1 MMAENLWKENTNQIR
16 INRKRKD
23 IFELEYKSFDNLINI
38 ENLINIQDIINYIT
52 TNILSIIQ
60 KNKHMKKK
68 PSKGINEPLYSKLIP
83 VLTLEQYLVRIIK
96 YTEVEKNTL
105 ITAYLYIIKLIKKE
119 NFILSINNIYR
130 LLLGSVVLAKKV
142 LEDIKYKNSFYCE
155 IGGMSV
161 LEFNKIEYSLFTR
174 LNFDVN
180 PKREEIKEVYIK
192 IIDSL
197 PQPNIKFTQIYEK
210 F

>member
-1 MMAENLWKENTNQIR
+1 MMAENLWKENTNQKR

-96 YTEVEKNTL
+96 YTEIEKNTL

-142 LEDIKYKNSFYCE
+142 LEDIKYTNSFYCE

>member
-1 MMAENLWKENTNQIR
+1 MMAENLWKENTNQKR

>member
-1 MMAENLWKENTNQIR
+1 
-16 INRKRKD
+16 
-23 IFELEYKSFDNLINI
+23 
-38 ENLINIQDIINYIT
+38 
-52 TNILSIIQ
+52 
-60 KNKHMKKK
+60 MKKK

-155 IGGMSV
+155 IGGLSV

>member
-1 MMAENLWKENTNQIR
+1 MAENLLKNNISQKR
-16 INRKRKD
+16 LNKKRKD
-23 IFELEYKSFDNLINI
+23 IFELEYKSFDNLINV
-38 ENLINIQDIINYIT
+38 ENIINVQDIINFIT

-60 KNKHMKKK
+60 QNKNMKKK

-83 VLTLEQYLVRIIK
+83 VLSLEQYLVRIIK
-96 YTEVEKNTL
+96 YTEVENNTL
-105 ITAYLYIIKLIKKE
+105 IAAYLYIIELIKKE

-142 LEDIKYKNSFYCE
+142 LEDIKYNNSFYCQ
-155 IGGMSV
+155 IGGMS
-161 LEFNKIEYSLFTR
+161 LQEFNKIEFSLFVR

-180 PKREEIKEVYIK
+180 PKREEIEDIYKK

-197 PQPNIKFTQIYEK
+197 PQPKIKITQIYEK

>member
-1 MMAENLWKENTNQIR
+1 M
-16 INRKRKD
+16 
-23 IFELEYKSFDNLINI
+23 
-38 ENLINIQDIINYIT
+38 
-52 TNILSIIQ
+52 
-60 KNKHMKKK
+60 
-68 PSKGINEPLYSKLIP
+68 
-83 VLTLEQYLVRIIK
+83 
-96 YTEVEKNTL
+96 
-105 ITAYLYIIKLIKKE
+105 
-119 NFILSINNIYR
+119 
-130 LLLGSVVLAKKV
+130 AKKV